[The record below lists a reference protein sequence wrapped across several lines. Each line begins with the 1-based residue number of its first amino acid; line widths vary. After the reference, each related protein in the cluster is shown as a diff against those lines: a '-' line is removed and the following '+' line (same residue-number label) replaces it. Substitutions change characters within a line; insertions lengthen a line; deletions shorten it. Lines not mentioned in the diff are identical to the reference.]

1 MRPRS
6 GRGSSADLG
15 LKHRLLRPAA
25 LLGAAFAGAWVIS
38 LSPSPTVEPVAA
50 AGVIPTPP
58 SPPPITEDI
67 RTLRAELS
75 QIIPQWR
82 GSKWSVL
89 AISLDRGD
97 TLFNQ
102 GAHDSLAPASNMKL
116 VTTVAALHHLGPDF
130 RYQTFLLADGPIVDG
145 RLQGD
150 LILYGTGDPGISS
163 RFYRTNTVVFER
175 LVDQLIARGITTVDG
190 NVMGDGTFFA
200 GPELGPGWKPRD
212 LNDWFAAPVSGLS
225 FNENII
231 TLQVEAGA
239 TVGARPI
246 VHVLPDPG
254 VFLMDNFA
262 RTVDTRPRPMLWVDR
277 ERPGEAIRI
286 GGEMPINGRD
296 LWREMPISNPSL
308 FAASALARVME
319 EKGVHITGTPQPV
332 TPGRSK
338 VTGRHVWG
346 SRARSFAPVVVA
358 RHTSPALVDY
368 LTVVNKQSHNFLA
381 ETVLKTMGRVV
392 SGDGSFTGGSRVV
405 MSFLEEQAGIAMAG
419 IEVAD
424 GSGLSEDNR
433 MSAAALVRV
442 MEYMSETDLWD
453 TFLETLPE
461 AGRRGE
467 LPRMFRTPAARNL
480 RAKTGTLDGVSAL
493 SGMVRSA
500 DGERIL
506 FSIVANGVP
515 ESATKRVEDR
525 FGARL
530 AGFRRSGT

>member
-1 MRPRS
+1 M
-6 GRGSSADLG
+6 
-15 LKHRLLRPAA
+15 
-25 LLGAAFAGAWVIS
+25 IN
-38 LSPSPTVEPVAA
+38 LSPSSTSSPTVEPPVL

-58 SPPPITEDI
+58 SPPPIAEDVL
-67 RTLRAELS
+67 TLRAELS
-75 QIIPQWR
+75 RIIPQWR

-97 TLFNQ
+97 TLFNY
-102 GAHDSLAPASNMKL
+102 GAHEPLAPASNMKL
-116 VTTVAALHHLGPDF
+116 ITTAAALHHLGPDF
-130 RYQTFLLADGPIVDG
+130 RYPTFLLADGPVVDG
-145 RLQGD
+145 RLKGD

-163 RFYRTNTVVFER
+163 RFYRTDTVVFEQ
-175 LVDQLIARGITTVDG
+175 LIDQLIARGITSVDG
-190 NVMGDGTFFA
+190 KVMGDGTFFR
-200 GPELGPGWKPRD
+200 GPELGPGWNPRD

-225 FNENII
+225 FNEN
-231 TLQVEAGA
+231 TVNLQVEAGA

-246 VHVLPDPG
+246 VHVVPDLG
-254 VFLMDNFA
+254 AFLMDNFA
-262 RTVDTRPRPMLWVDR
+262 RTVNRRPRPMLWVDR

-296 LWREMPISNPSL
+296 LWREMPISKPSL

-319 EKGVHITGTPQPV
+319 EKGVHLTGTPQPV
-332 TPGRSK
+332 APGESK
-338 VTGRHVWG
+338 VTGQRVWG
-346 SRARSFAPVVVA
+346 SRAGVFAPVVVA
-358 RHTSPALVDY
+358 RHMSPPLVDY
-368 LTVVNKQSHNFLA
+368 LTVVNKESHNFLA

-392 SGDGSFTGGSRVV
+392 LGDGSFTGGSRVV
-405 MSFLEEQAGIAMAG
+405 MSFLENQAGVGMAG

-424 GSGLSEDNR
+424 GSGLSEGNR
-433 MSAAALVRV
+433 VSAAVLVRV
-442 MEYMSETDLWD
+442 LEYMSETDLWN
-453 TFLETLPE
+453 TFLATLPE

-467 LPRMFRTPAARNL
+467 LPRMYRTPAARNL

-500 DGERIL
+500 DGERIV

-530 AGFRRSGT
+530 AAFRRSGS

>member
-6 GRGSSADLG
+6 GRGSSADFG
-15 LKHRLLRPAA
+15 LKHRGLGVAA
-25 LLGAAFAGAWVIS
+25 LLGAVFAGAWAIS
-38 LSPSPTVEPVAA
+38 FSPSQAVQPVAIA
-50 AGVIPTPP
+50 SVIPAPP
-58 SPPPITEDI
+58 SPPPITEDL
-67 RTLRAELS
+67 RALRAELS
-75 QIIPQWR
+75 RIIPEWR
-82 GSKWSVL
+82 GSRWSVL

-102 GAHDSLAPASNMKL
+102 GARNPLAPASNMKL
-116 VTTVAALHHLGPDF
+116 VTTAAALHYLGPRF
-130 RYQTFLLADGPIVDG
+130 RYQTFLLADGPVVEG

-163 RFYRTNTVVFER
+163 RFYRTNTVVFEM

-190 NVMGDGTFFA
+190 KVMGDGTFFR
-200 GPELGPGWKPRD
+200 GPELGPGWNPRD

-225 FNENII
+225 FNEN
-231 TLQVEAGA
+231 TVNLQVEAGA

-246 VHVLPDPG
+246 VRVLPDPG

-262 RTVDTRPRPMLWVDR
+262 RTVDTRPRPMLWIDR

-286 GGEMPINGRD
+286 GGEMPLTGRD

-319 EKGVHITGTPQPV
+319 KKGVHITRTPQPV
-332 TPGRSK
+332 TPGGSR

-346 SRARSFAPVVVA
+346 SRAGSPAPRVVA
-358 RHTSPALVDY
+358 RHTSPALFDY
-368 LTVVNKQSHNFLA
+368 LTVVNKQSQNFLA

-392 SGDGSFTGGSRVV
+392 VGDGSFAGGSRVV
-405 MSFLEEQAGIAMAG
+405 ESFLEKQAGVAMDG

-424 GSGLSEDNR
+424 GSGLSEGNR
-433 MSAAALVRV
+433 VSAAALVGV
-442 MEYMSETDLWD
+442 LEYMSGTDLWD

-480 RAKTGTLDGVSAL
+480 RAKTGTMDGVSAL
-493 SGMVRSA
+493 SGMVRSE

-530 AGFRRSGT
+530 AGFRRARP

>member
-1 MRPRS
+1 M
-6 GRGSSADLG
+6 
-15 LKHRLLRPAA
+15 KYRLLRPAA
-25 LLGAAFAGAWVIS
+25 LLGAAFTSAWVIS
-38 LSPSPTVEPVAA
+38 LSPSPTLEPVAI
-50 AGVIPTPP
+50 AGVIAT
-58 SPPPITEDI
+58 SSAPPPLSEDI
-67 RTLRAELS
+67 RTLRTELS
-75 QIIPQWR
+75 RIIPEWR
-82 GSKWSVL
+82 GSRWSVL

-102 GAHDSLAPASNMKL
+102 GAHDALAPASNMKL
-116 VTTVAALHHLGPDF
+116 VTTAAALHHLGPNF
-130 RYQTFLLADGPIVDG
+130 RYQTFLLADGPVVDG

-163 RFYRTNTVVFER
+163 RFYRTDTAVFEL

-190 NVMGDGTFFA
+190 KVMGDGTFFS
-200 GPELGPGWKPRD
+200 GPVLGPGWNPRD
-212 LNDWFAAPVSGLS
+212 FNDWFTAPVSGLS
-225 FNENII
+225 FNENIVSI
-231 TLQVEAGA
+231 QVEAGP

-246 VHVLPDPG
+246 VHVLPDPT
-254 VFLMDNFA
+254 VFLKDNFA

-296 LWREMPISNPSL
+296 LWREMPIFNPSL
-308 FAASALARVME
+308 FAVSALARVME
-319 EKGVHITGTPQPV
+319 EKGVHITGTPHPV
-332 TPGRSK
+332 APGESK

-346 SRARSFAPVVVA
+346 SRAGSFTPVVVA
-358 RHTSPALVDY
+358 RHTSRALVDY

-381 ETVLKTMGRVV
+381 ETVFKTLGRVV

-405 MSFLEEQAGIAMAG
+405 MSFLEDQAGIAMAG

-424 GSGLSEDNR
+424 GSGLSEGNR
-433 MSAAALVRV
+433 LSAAALVSV
-442 MEYMSETDLWD
+442 LEYMSGTDLWD
-453 TFLETLPE
+453 TFLATLPE

-480 RAKTGTLDGVSAL
+480 RAKTGTMDGVSAL
-493 SGMVRSA
+493 SGMVRSV

-506 FSIVANGVP
+506 FSIVANGVRQ
-515 ESATKRVEDR
+515 SATKRVEDR

-530 AGFRRSGT
+530 AAFRRSGT

>member
-6 GRGSSADLG
+6 GGGNSADLG
-15 LKHRLLRPAA
+15 LKHRLLGPAV
-25 LLGAAFAGAWVIS
+25 LLGAAFAGAWVVS
-38 LSPSPTVEPVAA
+38 LSPSPTAGPVAI
-50 AGVIPTPP
+50 AGVIATPP
-58 SPPPITEDI
+58 VPPPISEDI
-67 RTLRAELS
+67 RTLRTELS
-75 QIIPQWR
+75 RIIPEWP
-82 GSKWSVL
+82 GSRWSVL

-97 TLFNQ
+97 TLFEH
-102 GAHDSLAPASNMKL
+102 GAHNPLAPASNMKL
-116 VTTVAALHHLGPDF
+116 VTTAAALHHLGPDF
-130 RYQTFLLADGPIVDG
+130 RYQTFLLADGPVVDG
-145 RLQGD
+145 HLQGD

-163 RFYRTNTVVFER
+163 RFYRTDTVVFEL

-190 NVMGDGTFFA
+190 KVMGDGTFFR
-200 GPELGPGWKPRD
+200 GPELGPGWNPKD
-212 LNDWFAAPVSGLS
+212 FNDWFAAPVSGLS
-225 FNENII
+225 FNENIVA
-231 TLQVEAGA
+231 LRVEAGA
-239 TVGARPI
+239 SVGARPI
-246 VHVLPDPG
+246 VHVLPDHG

-262 RTVDTRPRPMLWVDR
+262 RTVDARPRPMLWVDR

-296 LWREMPISNPSL
+296 LWREMPIFNPSL

-319 EKGVHITGTPQPV
+319 QKGVHVRRTPQPV
-332 TPGRSK
+332 APGRSK
-338 VTGRHVWG
+338 VTGQHVWG
-346 SRARSFAPVVVA
+346 SRAGAFAPVVVA
-358 RHTSPALVDY
+358 RHTSPPLVVY

-381 ETVLKTMGRVV
+381 ETVLKTMGRIV
-392 SGDGSFTGGSRVV
+392 SGDGSFGGGSSVV
-405 MSFLEEQAGIAMAG
+405 MSFLEEQAGIAMDG

-424 GSGLSEDNR
+424 GSGLSEGNR
-433 MSAAALVRV
+433 VSAAALVRV
-442 MEYMSETDLWD
+442 LEYMSETDLWD

-515 ESATKRVEDR
+515 DSATKRVEDR

-530 AGFRRSGT
+530 AGFRRTGT